1 MKRNDLLKA
10 IGIGFLVLVVLT
22 WIVTPGAFSSGA
34 FTAASAREPLG
45 LFNILKAPASTI
57 GNYATYGLYI
67 LAIGGLYGVL
77 KATGAYDVLVD
88 GLVDKFKDNRKKFM
102 LITTILFAVLSALT
116 SLQFILLL
124 LVPVFIAV
132 MLGLGYS
139 KLSAFMSTFGAI
151 LVGNIGAVYG
161 FNVAGYLNYYFS
173 LNINTGIWFKLIL
186 LVLVVALLVFFI
198 IKHEE
203 NNEVKA
209 KLETKV
215 KSEVKK
221 GAKKAKAAV
230 IKKAKLEVKDTV
242 SSTPMIVI
250 MIVLVLLLLVAG
262 YNWSYGI
269 SFKGF
274 ETLYTS
280 INGVTWAK
288 NIIGTVDPIG
298 YWSIAEA
305 IGLIMI
311 ASLIIGWVYRLKFSE
326 IFNSFIKGARTMVSV
341 AIIACIANIIIYTTL
356 GASSGNNIYFTIEN
370 AILGLSSSFNALQAM
385 LMSLVGGLFVND
397 FTYFV
402 GYLAT
407 PLKTVFTDSTVYSAL
422 ALTMQTIHGLTM
434 LVLPT
439 SVMLVVGLAYLDIPY
454 KEYLKYIWKFV
465 LEVLAASALVIAL
478 VCIF

>member
-10 IGIGFLVLVVLT
+10 IGIGFLILVVLT
-22 WIVTPGAFSSGA
+22 WFITAGAFSSG
-34 FTAASAREPLG
+34 TYAASSVEPLG
-45 LFNILKAPASTI
+45 FFNILKAPVSTI

-88 GLVDKFKDNRKKFM
+88 ELVNKFNDNRKKFM

-116 SLQFILLL
+116 SLQYILLL

-132 MLGLGYS
+132 MLELGYS

-173 LNINTGIWFKLIL
+173 LNINANIWFKLIL
-186 LVLVVALLVFFI
+186 LVVLVGLLIFFI
-198 IKHEE
+198 TKYEANSDI
-203 NNEVKA
+203 KA
-209 KLETKV
+209 KVETKV
-215 KSEVKK
+215 KQDVKK
-221 GAKKAKAAV
+221 GTKKVKNAV
-230 IKKAKLEVKDTV
+230 IKKEKLTVKNDV

-250 MIVLVLLLLVAG
+250 MIVLVLALLVACF
-262 YNWSYGI
+262 NWSYAI

-280 INGVTWAK
+280 ISNITWLK

-298 YWSIAEA
+298 YWSIAEGIA
-305 IGLIMI
+305 LILI
-311 ASLIIGWVYRLKFSE
+311 ASLLVGWVYRLKLRE
-326 IFNSFIKGARTMVSV
+326 TANAFIKGARTMVSTALLASLASIV
-341 AIIACIANIIIYTTL
+341 IYSTL

-370 AILGLSSSFNALQAM
+370 AILGLSSSFNALQTM
-385 LMSLVGGLFVND
+385 LASVVGGLFIND

-402 GYLAT
+402 GYMAT

-422 ALTMQTIHGLTM
+422 ALIMQTMHGLTM

-439 SVMLVVGLAYLDIPY
+439 SVVLVIGLSYLEIPY

-478 VCIF
+478 VCMFM